1 MAQYLMAIDAG
12 TGSVRAVIFDLNG
25 HQISVEQREWTHLE
39 DPRFPGSMDFD
50 VAHNFRLVLECVSGA
65 IKKANI
71 SGSEIIALSTTSM
84 REGIVLY
91 DRDGKEIWACAN
103 VDARAGNEV
112 SQLMK
117 IRPNIERDIY
127 SVSGQTFALG
137 ALPRILW
144 VKNNLPDVYEKTAAV
159 TMLNDWLIYRISG
172 VFALEPS
179 NGSTTGMFD
188 LKTRA
193 WDPQIAKQCG
203 LKDDIYPR
211 VYESATPVGKVS
223 KEFAALSGLSEQCLV
238 VTGGGDAQLGCIGV
252 GAVNPGQACLFG
264 GSFWQLEYNVDKPV
278 TDKDCR
284 VRVNCHAVPGIWQHE
299 LIAFFPGLVLRW
311 FRDAF
316 CPDIKLM
323 EQQTGLDSY
332 FLLEREAREVPAGSN
347 GMMCTFSDAMNYIS
361 WKHAAPGFLNFSLD
375 AGKFNRGVFF
385 RALMENAALVTLS
398 HKQIVESITGNTIDS
413 ILFGSGASKS
423 PMWCSIVADT
433 LGIPVTVP
441 CIKEATALGAAILAG
456 VGAGVY
462 GGLNETVQRL
472 CTLEKTYEPNKENH
486 EVYLELNERWK
497 TVYHNQLALADQGLT
512 NHMWKAPGL

>member
-1 MAQYLMAIDAG
+1 MTQYLMAIDAG
-12 TGSVRAVIFDLNG
+12 TGSVRAVIFDLEG

-39 DPRFPGSMDFD
+39 DPRFPGSMDFNVD
-50 VAHNFRLVLECVSGA
+50 HNFHLVLDCVCGA
-65 IKKANI
+65 IQKAHI
-71 SGSEIIALSTTSM
+71 TGKEIIALSTTSM

-91 DRDGKEIWACAN
+91 DHEGREIWACAN
-103 VDARAGNEV
+103 VDARAGQEV
-112 SQLMK
+112 SELIA

-127 SVSGQTFALG
+127 SISGQTFALG
-137 ALPRILW
+137 ALPRMLW
-144 VKNNLPDVYEKTAAV
+144 VKNNLPEVYEKTAAV
-159 TMLNDWLIYRISG
+159 TMLNDWLIYRMSG
-172 VFALEPS
+172 VLALEPS

-188 LKTRA
+188 LKART
-193 WDPQIAKQCG
+193 WDPSIARQCG
-203 LKDDIYPR
+203 LKEDIYPK
-211 VYESATPVGKVS
+211 VYESATTVGTVC
-223 KEFAALSGLSEQCLV
+223 KEIAELTGLSEHCLV

-252 GAVNPGQACLFG
+252 GAVQPGQACLFG
-264 GSFWQLEYNVDKPV
+264 GSFWQLEYNVGKPV

-284 VRVNCHAVPGIWQHE
+284 VRVNCHAVPDLWQYE

-316 CPDIKLM
+316 CQAEKQL

-332 FLLEREAREVPAGSN
+332 FLLEREARNVPAGSN

-375 AGKFNRGVFF
+375 AEKFNRGVFF
-385 RALMENAALVTLS
+385 HALLENAALVTLS
-398 HKQIVESITGNTIDS
+398 HVQLVESITGTHIDS

-441 CIKEATALGAAILAG
+441 VVKEATALGAAILAG
-456 VGAGVY
+456 IGAGVY
-462 GGLNETVQRL
+462 SGLNETVAKL
-472 CTLEKTYEPNKENH
+472 CKLEKTYEPNKQNH
-486 EVYLELNERWK
+486 EVYLELFERWK
-497 TVYHNQLALADQGLT
+497 TVYRAQLSLADQGLT

>member
-12 TGSVRAVIFDLNG
+12 TGSVRAVVFDLDG
-25 HQISVEQREWTHLE
+25 RQVSVEQREWTHLE

-50 VAHNFRLVLECVSGA
+50 VEHNFRLVVECVSGA
-65 IKKANI
+65 IKRANI
-71 SGSEIIALSTTSM
+71 AGGEIIALSTTSM

-91 DRDGKEIWACAN
+91 DREGKEIWACAN

-112 SQLMK
+112 SQLMA
-117 IRPNIERDIY
+117 ISPRIERDIY

-144 VKNNLPDVYEKTAAV
+144 VKNNLPEVYEKTTAV

-172 VFALEPS
+172 ILALEPS

-188 LKTRA
+188 LNART
-193 WDPQIAKQCG
+193 WDPKIANRCG

-211 VYESATPVGKVS
+211 VYESATPVGTVS
-223 KEFAALSGLSEQCLV
+223 KAFADLTGLSDQCLV

-264 GSFWQLEYNVDKPV
+264 GSFWQLEYNVEKPV

-284 VRVNCHAVPGIWQHE
+284 VRVNCHAVPGLWQYE

-316 CPDIKLM
+316 CQAETLLA
-323 EQQTGLDSY
+323 QQTGLDAY
-332 FLLEREAREVPAGSN
+332 YLLEREARDVPAGSN

-375 AGKFNRGVFF
+375 AGKFNRGVFYH
-385 RALMENAALVTLS
+385 ALQENAALVTLA
-398 HKQIVESITGNTIDS
+398 HKQIVESITGHTIDR
-413 ILFGSGASKS
+413 ILFASGASKS
-423 PMWCSIVADT
+423 PLWCSIVADT

-441 CIKEATALGAAILAG
+441 RVKEATALGTAILAG

-462 GGLNETVQRL
+462 DNLNETAARL
-472 CTLEKTYEPNKENH
+472 CVHEKTYEPSKENH
-486 EVYLELNERWK
+486 EIYLELFERWK
-497 TVYHNQLALADQGLT
+497 TVYRNQLALADQGLT
-512 NHMWKAPGL
+512 NHMWKAPGI

>member
-12 TGSVRAVIFDLNG
+12 TGSVRAVIFDLEG

-50 VAHNFRLVLECVSGA
+50 VDHNFQLVLDCVSGA
-65 IKKANI
+65 IKKSHI
-71 SGSEIIALSTTSM
+71 SGSDILALSTTSM

-91 DRDGKEIWACAN
+91 DRDGNEIWACAN
-103 VDARAGNEV
+103 VDARAGREV
-112 SQLMK
+112 SQLMA

-127 SVSGQTFALG
+127 SISGQTFALG

-144 VKNNLPDVYEKTAAV
+144 VKNTLPEVYEKTTAV
-159 TMLNDWLIYRISG
+159 TMLNDWIVYRMSG
-172 VFALEPS
+172 VLALEPS

-188 LKTRA
+188 LKTRT
-193 WDPQIAKQCG
+193 WDPNIARQCG
-203 LKDDIYPR
+203 LKEDIYPK
-211 VYESATPVGKVS
+211 VYESATTVGTVCKKIAS
-223 KEFAALSGLSEQCLV
+223 LTGLSERCLV

-252 GAVNPGQACLFG
+252 GAVQPGQACLFG
-264 GSFWQLEYNVDKPV
+264 GSFWQLEYNVSKPV

-284 VRVNCHAVPGIWQHE
+284 VRVNCHAVPNLWQYE

-316 CPDIKLM
+316 CQAEKQL

-332 FLLEREAREVPAGSN
+332 FLLEREARNVPAGSN

-361 WKHAAPGFLNFSLD
+361 WKHAAPSFINFSLD
-375 AGKFNRGVFF
+375 AGKFDRGVFF
-385 RALMENAALVTLS
+385 HSILENAALVALN
-398 HKQIVESITGNTIDS
+398 HKLIVESITGNTIDS

-441 CIKEATALGAAILAG
+441 VVKEATALGAAILAG
-456 VGAGVY
+456 IGAGVY
-462 GGLNETVQRL
+462 PGLNETAAKL
-472 CTLEKTYEPNKENH
+472 CKLEKTYEPNNQNH
-486 EVYLELNERWK
+486 ETYLELFDRWK
-497 TVYHNQLALADQGLT
+497 TVYRAQLSLADQGVT